1 MCNIL
6 VFQYKLISYEYF
18 NDQMSF
24 YEVNDLMEGIDYAD
38 RVSWEQTRVLGY
50 LSMAPHCKKLDMKK
64 ILPFKWDEDDN
75 NTSQEEKVTSI
86 SNEDIEKLKL
96 ESEKYEKYFSQQ
108 YSQQ

>member
-24 YEVNDLMEGIDYAD
+24 YEVNDLMEGIDYVD

-75 NTSQEEKVTSI
+75 TSEEEKVTSI

-108 YSQQ
+108 E

>member
-1 MCNIL
+1 
-6 VFQYKLISYEYF
+6 
-18 NDQMSF
+18 MSF
-24 YEVNDLMEGIDYAD
+24 YEVNDLMEGIDYVD

-64 ILPFKWDEDDN
+64 ILPFKWDENDDN
-75 NTSQEEKVTSI
+75 TSEEEKVTSI

-108 YSQQ
+108 

>member
-1 MCNIL
+1 
-6 VFQYKLISYEYF
+6 
-18 NDQMSF
+18 MSF
-24 YEVNDLMEGIDYAD
+24 YEVNDLMEGIDYVD

-75 NTSQEEKVTSI
+75 DTSQEEKVTSI

-96 ESEKYEKYFSQQ
+96 ESEKYEKYFSQ
-108 YSQQ
+108 S

>member
-24 YEVNDLMEGIDYAD
+24 YEVNDLMEGIDYVD

-86 SNEDIEKLKL
+86 SNEDIENLKL

-108 YSQQ
+108 

>member
-1 MCNIL
+1 
-6 VFQYKLISYEYF
+6 
-18 NDQMSF
+18 MSF
-24 YEVNDLMEGIDYAD
+24 YEVNDLMEGIDYVD

-64 ILPFKWDEDDN
+64 ILPFKWDENDD

>member
-1 MCNIL
+1 
-6 VFQYKLISYEYF
+6 
-18 NDQMSF
+18 MSF
-24 YEVNDLMEGIDYAD
+24 YEVNDLMEGIDYVD

-64 ILPFKWDEDDN
+64 ILPFKWDENDD

-96 ESEKYEKYFSQQ
+96 ESEKYEKYFSQ
-108 YSQQ
+108 

>member
-1 MCNIL
+1 
-6 VFQYKLISYEYF
+6 
-18 NDQMSF
+18 MSF
-24 YEVNDLMEGIDYAD
+24 YEVNDLMEGIDYVD

-96 ESEKYEKYFSQQ
+96 ESEKYEKYFSQ
-108 YSQQ
+108 S

>member
-24 YEVNDLMEGIDYAD
+24 YEVNDLMEGIDYVD

-75 NTSQEEKVTSI
+75 NTSQEKKVTSI

-108 YSQQ
+108 

>member
-1 MCNIL
+1 
-6 VFQYKLISYEYF
+6 
-18 NDQMSF
+18 MSF
-24 YEVNDLMEGIDYAD
+24 YEVNDLMEGIDYVD

-64 ILPFKWDEDDN
+64 ILPFKWDENDD
-75 NTSQEEKVTSI
+75 NTSQEEKVTTI

-108 YSQQ
+108 

>member
-1 MCNIL
+1 
-6 VFQYKLISYEYF
+6 
-18 NDQMSF
+18 MSF
-24 YEVNDLMEGIDYAD
+24 YEVNDLIEGIDYVD

-108 YSQQ
+108 

>member
-1 MCNIL
+1 
-6 VFQYKLISYEYF
+6 
-18 NDQMSF
+18 MSF
-24 YEVNDLMEGIDYAD
+24 YEVNDLMEGIDYVD

-75 NTSQEEKVTSI
+75 NTSEEEKVTSI

-108 YSQQ
+108 E

>member
-1 MCNIL
+1 
-6 VFQYKLISYEYF
+6 
-18 NDQMSF
+18 MSF
-24 YEVNDLMEGIDYAD
+24 YEVNDLMEGIDYVD

-108 YSQQ
+108 

>member
-24 YEVNDLMEGIDYAD
+24 YEVNDLMEGIDYVD

-64 ILPFKWDEDDN
+64 ILPFKWDENDD

>member
-1 MCNIL
+1 
-6 VFQYKLISYEYF
+6 
-18 NDQMSF
+18 MSF
-24 YEVNDLMEGIDYAD
+24 YEVNDLMEGIDYVD

-75 NTSQEEKVTSI
+75 NTSEEEKVTSI

-108 YSQQ
+108 

>member
-1 MCNIL
+1 
-6 VFQYKLISYEYF
+6 
-18 NDQMSF
+18 MSF
-24 YEVNDLMEGIDYAD
+24 YEVNDLMEGIDYVD

-75 NTSQEEKVTSI
+75 DTSEEEKVTSI

-108 YSQQ
+108 E

>member
-1 MCNIL
+1 
-6 VFQYKLISYEYF
+6 
-18 NDQMSF
+18 MSF
-24 YEVNDLMEGIDYAD
+24 YEVNDLMEGIDYVD

-64 ILPFKWDEDDN
+64 ILPFKWDEDDV

-108 YSQQ
+108 

>member
-1 MCNIL
+1 
-6 VFQYKLISYEYF
+6 
-18 NDQMSF
+18 MSF
-24 YEVNDLMEGIDYAD
+24 YEVNDLMEGIDYVD

-75 NTSQEEKVTSI
+75 NTSEEEKVTSI

-96 ESEKYEKYFSQQ
+96 ESEKYEKYFSQ
-108 YSQQ
+108 

>member
-24 YEVNDLMEGIDYAD
+24 YEVNDLMEGIDYVD

-64 ILPFKWDEDDN
+64 ILPFKWDENDD

-108 YSQQ
+108 YSQ